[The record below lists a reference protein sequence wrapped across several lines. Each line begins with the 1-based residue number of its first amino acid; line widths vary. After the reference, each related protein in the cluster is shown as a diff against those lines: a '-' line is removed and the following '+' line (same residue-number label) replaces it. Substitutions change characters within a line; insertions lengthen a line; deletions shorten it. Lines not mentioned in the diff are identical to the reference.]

1 MINNPVM
8 NRDGLISTSG
18 TSDLTRLLN
27 DQQSQAAGLI
37 PRNMDL
43 FRQRFDQTAPVNIQD
58 SPSGIAQIKNSS
70 KQYIQ
75 NKLLQKFTNI
85 QPPSMLMLA
94 NMLPKEDPVISQSRD
109 YYSGL
114 YGLDS
119 IGRIQQ
125 GELMAGYNPI
135 SGGGLYTISGGKF
148 GDPPN
153 VGLDK
158 AYQKRIDTITNVG
171 IPRLLKAGKDPSNLK
186 KRLDKLIAAQAKDN
200 MALQQIKLANAT
212 SQQKQTIKDMK
223 KGKVNTGMPEQPTGG
238 GGNDNTYAGGGA
250 TLEDAGGTAPGG
262 GYATDYYG

>member
-8 NRDGLISTSG
+8 NRDGLIATSG
-18 TSDLTRLLN
+18 TSDLTRLLA
-27 DQQSQAAGLI
+27 DQQSQAAGLGT
-37 PRNMDL
+37 NMDL
-43 FRQRFDQTAPVNIQD
+43 FQQRFDQSALPVNIQAE
-58 SPSGIAQIKNSS
+58 PSGIAQVANSS
-70 KQYIQ
+70 KKYIQ
-75 NKLLQKFTNI
+75 NKLLQKFTNFK
-85 QPPSMLMLA
+85 PPSIAMMA
-94 NMLPKEDPVISQSRD
+94 AMLPPRDPVLDQSRD
-109 YYSGL
+109 YFSGL

-148 GDPPN
+148 GDPPT

-186 KRLDKLIAAQAKDN
+186 SRLDKLIAAQAKDN

-212 SQQKQTIKDMK
+212 SQQKQTIKEMK
-223 KGKVNTGMPEQPTGG
+223 KVKNTGMPEQPTGG